1 VIIDV
6 GPEAY
11 TEKNSSPERYTI
23 WTMQSAFHNL
33 PTIGGVMQSAGR
45 RFAAREAKY
54 HQDNDAAEFSLDLAG
69 AYPAEAGLQSW
80 RRTLRLDRGSTAIQ
94 LTESYALNKPAKDIT
109 LSLMTACRVRS
120 VAPGVLE
127 LSESEVRRP
136 VHIRFDERKL
146 QVKLEEIALQDK
158 NLRGSWGD
166 KLTRILLISTAP
178 LLADTWTITFA
189 QASAL
194 P

>member
-1 VIIDV
+1 
-6 GPEAY
+6 
-11 TEKNSSPERYTI
+11 
-23 WTMQSAFHNL
+23 
-33 PTIGGVMQSAGR
+33 
-45 RFAAREAKY
+45 
-54 HQDNDAAEFSLDLAG
+54 
-69 AYPAEAGLQSW
+69 
-80 RRTLRLDRGSTAIQ
+80 
-94 LTESYALNKPAKDIT
+94 
-109 LSLMTACRVRS
+109 
-120 VAPGVLE
+120 VLE